1 MQQPFVGGVDL
12 VGVGGVHRVAERL
25 ERHHERVALG
35 VVDVEVTGVVGVAQH
50 LPALFLHHGRV
61 DVLVVV
67 DETDAAPE
75 VGNGPLVIGVVA
87 HAAHRVV
94 HVLKVWK
101 QAVIERLEIIL
112 LHQAF
117 DHVVRGNDHVVLVAR
132 HELGVHHLIGVEILH
147 DDAHA
152 ELLFKVADDVL
163 TEVLAGEIK
172 LEDVAAVLF
181 DGGSVLVLLRK
192 ADADRSAE
200 NGEHQ
205 HAGDSGH
212 QPAALCKGFSLFTSF
227 FFTLF
232 VQDRDKVDDA
242 EHQRD
247 GDNDERGECV
257 DGGIDALGHGV
268 DQNGN
273 VIHAV
278 ARGEVGDHEVVKAHG
293 ERDERAGDDARA
305 DLRHDD
311 AGERLERRSAEVHRR
326 VDEIRVERAQLR
338 CDGEHDVGDAEHDV
352 REQQRQKALLHR
364 QHAEEHQ
371 QADAG
376 DNIGIHHGQVVH
388 ALDHRLKDLLRL

>member
-1 MQQPFVGGVDL
+1 M
-12 VGVGGVHRVAERL
+12 
-25 ERHHERVALG
+25 
-35 VVDVEVTGVVGVAQH
+35 TGVVGVAQH
-50 LPALFLHHGRV
+50 LPALFLHHGGI

-67 DETDAAPE
+67 DDADAAPE
-75 VGNGPLVIGVVA
+75 VGNGPLVIGVIA

-94 HVLKVWK
+94 HILKVWK

-152 ELLFKVADDVL
+152 ELFFKVADDVL
-163 TEVLAGEIK
+163 TEVLAGEIE

-293 ERDERAGDDARA
+293 ERDERAGDDART

-326 VDEIRVERAQLR
+326 VDEVRVERAQLR